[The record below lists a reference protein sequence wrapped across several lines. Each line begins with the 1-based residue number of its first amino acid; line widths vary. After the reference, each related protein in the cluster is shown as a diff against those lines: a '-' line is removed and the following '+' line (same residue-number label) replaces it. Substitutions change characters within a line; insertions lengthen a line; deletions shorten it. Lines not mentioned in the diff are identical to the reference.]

1 MEVSRASHCNPAGR
15 GKRRITFPPSARGA
29 AGLGSDDFFK
39 LLITQLTN
47 QDPMKPTDNEEL
59 LRQIASIREIE
70 LSSTLTDS
78 LRSLTGQQSFT
89 SASALLGQHVTGT
102 PGEDGL
108 VSTGM
113 VLGVRFG
120 EGGQVVLQLSNGSE
134 LPLSQVALIQSPQ
147 SAAEALL
154 GKTVAGLDLADP
166 KEPKLLEGVVAGVSA
181 ENGEVTLELDTG
193 ERLPLRN
200 VMQVQ
205 E

>member
-1 MEVSRASHCNPAGR
+1 MPVTATQPVGANAASPSA
-15 GKRRITFPPSARGA
+15 PSARGA